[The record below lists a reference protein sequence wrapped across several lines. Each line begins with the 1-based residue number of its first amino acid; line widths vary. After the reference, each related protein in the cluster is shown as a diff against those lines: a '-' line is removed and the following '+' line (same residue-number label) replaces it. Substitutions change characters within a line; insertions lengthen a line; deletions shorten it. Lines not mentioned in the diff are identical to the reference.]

1 MANREHN
8 PVFYGKAAEA
18 ATHQFH
24 MDPELAKQPLYQLLQ
39 SENIKEFNARRAQ
52 GENVNLNG
60 ALLRGLDLRKMNA
73 VGLDMR
79 NSYLRG
85 ADLRGVDFR
94 TTQLEGAS
102 LAETKISGCFFPNE
116 ISAEEL
122 RLSVEKG
129 TRLRIR

>member
-1 MANREHN
+1 MAYRESN
-8 PVFYGKAAEA
+8 PVFYGKAADA
-18 ATHQFH
+18 AAHQFH

-39 SENIKEFNARRAQ
+39 SENIREFNARRAN
-52 GENVNLNG
+52 GESVNLNG
-60 ALLRGLDLRKMNA
+60 ALLRGLALRKMNA
-73 VGLDMR
+73 SGLDMR

-94 TTQLEGAS
+94 STLLEGAS
-102 LAETKISGCFFPNE
+102 LAETKISGCFFPND